1 MECKF
6 IKHGIALSYDQVLKP
21 CCAWR
26 TTPDWAKQNHYKNI
40 EIQNWHQSNQVIQQ
54 YKILQNNQWPQYCSE
69 CKTIENQ
76 TRGDSMRGNGNQS
89 YADYV
94 DDDIT
99 LEIRPGNTC
108 NFACQTCWPEASSRV
123 AQYHSQAGLIDIKN
137 INSQRLDDFDFLLPI
152 AHRIKDVV
160 LLGGEPFYDKACL
173 KFLNWAQQH
182 LQSHVMIFTNG
193 SMIDMNFLQSH
204 VGKLTVIFSLD
215 AVGRPAEYVR
225 PGTVWSDVWSN
236 YCAVKSLHNVQ
247 TRVNITCSAYNY
259 WHLPDLLDLLCED
272 WPSVVTFGQPREDWY
287 KESVIP
293 VSLRPLLIERLTQA
307 LTKINGTDIE
317 LGQKHNAVNVV
328 KSIITNLNQLDFDV
342 TNHRVFCDFVHRMD
356 RVKKLN
362 VVDYCDFLSKVLT
375 DQ

>member
-1 MECKF
+1 
-6 IKHGIALSYDQVLKP
+6 V
-21 CCAWR
+21 
-26 TTPDWAKQNHYKNI
+26 I
-40 EIQNWHQSNQVIQQ
+40 EQ

-76 TRGDSMRGNGNQS
+76 TRGDSMRGNSNQS

-182 LQSHVMIFTNG
+182 LQSHTMIFTNG

-204 VGKLTVIFSLD
+204 AGKLTIIFSLD
-215 AVGRPAEYVR
+215 AIGRPAEYVR
-225 PGTVWSDVWSN
+225 PGTVWSDVLAN
-236 YCAVKSLHNVQ
+236 YHAVKSLLNVQ
-247 TRVNITCSAYNY
+247 VRVNITCSVYNY
-259 WHLPDLLDLLCED
+259 WHLTDLLDLLCED

-293 VSLRPLLIERLTQA
+293 TVLRPQLIERLTQA
-307 LTKINGTDIE
+307 LIKISATNIE
-317 LGQKHNAVNVV
+317 SGQKHNALNAV
-328 KSIITNLNQLDFDV
+328 KSIITNLNQIDFDV
-342 TNHRVFCDFVHRMD
+342 ENHRIFCDFVQRMD

-362 VVDYCDFLSKVLT
+362 AADYCDFLSKVLT